1 MFKRILVPLDGS
13 ELSER
18 ALAPALKIGALE
30 GSRVILMRSPVAE
43 VSMIPEVAGF
53 GSYSLRN
60 LTKVIEEARHEAKA
74 YITQL
79 GASSV
84 KTNPDVETVVVEG
97 DAAEAILTTARE
109 KQADLIVMSTHGY
122 SGLTRWVMG
131 SVTERVVA
139 NAPCPVLVIRTDQ
152 PVTRMLIPLD
162 GSELAEKAILPGL
175 EIATA
180 FGAEV
185 EFFRAVLPV
194 PMENINELEK
204 AERGLGTQLQDSWLE
219 SAALYLKQQVDKA
232 ERRGLK
238 AKAVVRTG
246 PAASTLLDY
255 AEAMGIDA
263 VAMATHGR
271 TGLQK
276 WLYGSVT
283 EKVLRTSHPYNMLI
297 VRP

>member
-18 ALAPALKIGALE
+18 ALAPALKIGELE
-30 GSRVILMRSPVAE
+30 GSLVMLLRAPVAE
-43 VSMIPEVAGF
+43 VSVIPEVAGF

-60 LTKVIEEARHEAKA
+60 LTEVIDEARHEAKEYVA
-74 YITQL
+74 QL
-79 GASSV
+79 SQSSA
-84 KTNPDVETVVVEG
+84 KPNLTVESLVVEG
-97 DAAEAILTTARE
+97 EAAEVILTTARE

-131 SVTERVVA
+131 SVTERIIA
-139 NAPCPVLVIRTDQ
+139 HAPCPVLVVREDK

-162 GSELAEKAILPGL
+162 GSELAERAILPGL

-185 EFFRAVLPV
+185 EFFRAVQPV
-194 PMENINELEK
+194 PQESINELEK
-204 AERGLGTQLQDSWLE
+204 AEHGLGTQLQDSWLE
-219 SAALYLKQQVDKA
+219 AASEYLKQQA
-232 ERRGLK
+232 ELAQRRGLK

-246 PAASTLLDY
+246 AAASTLLDY
-255 AEAMGIDA
+255 ADAMEIDA

-271 TGLQK
+271 SGLQK

-283 EKVLRTSHPYNMLI
+283 EKVLRASHAHTMLI

>member
-13 ELSER
+13 ALSER
-18 ALAPALKIGALE
+18 ALAPALKIGELE
-30 GSRVILMRSPVAE
+30 GSLVLLLRAPVAE
-43 VSMIPEVAGF
+43 VSVIPEVAGF

-60 LTKVIEEARHEAKA
+60 LTEVIEKARHEAKT
-74 YITQL
+74 YVTQL
-79 GASSV
+79 GQSSD
-84 KTNPDVETVVVEG
+84 KPNLKVESLVVEG
-97 DAAEAILTTARE
+97 EAAEAILATARE
-109 KQADLIVMSTHGY
+109 KQVDLIVMSTHGY

-131 SVTERVVA
+131 SVTERVIA
-139 NAPCPVLVIRTDQ
+139 HAPCPVLVIRADK
-152 PVTRMLIPLD
+152 PITRLMIPLD
-162 GSELAEKAILPGL
+162 GSELAERAILPGL

-185 EFFRAVLPV
+185 EFFRAVPPV
-194 PMENINELEK
+194 PLENINELEK

-219 SAALYLKQQVDKA
+219 AASDYLKRHVELAQ
-232 ERRGLK
+232 RRGLK

-255 AEAMGIDA
+255 ADAMEINA

-271 TGLQK
+271 SGLQK

-283 EKVLRTSHPYNMLI
+283 EKVLRASHAHAMLV

>member
-18 ALAPALKIGALE
+18 ALPPALKIGELE
-30 GSRVILMRSPVAE
+30 GSLVMLMRVPVAE
-43 VSMIPEVAGF
+43 VSMVPEVAGF

-60 LTKVIEEARHEAKA
+60 LTEAVEAARHEAKE
-74 YITQL
+74 YVMRL
-79 GASSV
+79 SLAS
-84 KTNPDVETVVVEG
+84 TRGNVEVEGLTVEG
-97 DAAEAILTTARE
+97 DAADAILTTAHE
-109 KQADLIVMSTHGY
+109 KHADLIVMSTHGY

-131 SVTERVVA
+131 SVTERVIA
-139 NAPCPVLVIRTDQ
+139 HAPCPVLVIRADK

-162 GSELAEKAILPGL
+162 GSELAERAMLPGL
-175 EIATA
+175 EIASA

-204 AERGLGTQLQDSWLE
+204 AERGLGTQLQDSWLD
-219 SAALYLKQQVDKA
+219 SAADYLKLQVDIA
-232 ERRGLK
+232 ARRGVK

-255 AEAMGIDA
+255 ADAMEIDA

-283 EKVLRTSHPYNMLI
+283 EKVLRAGHTHAMLI